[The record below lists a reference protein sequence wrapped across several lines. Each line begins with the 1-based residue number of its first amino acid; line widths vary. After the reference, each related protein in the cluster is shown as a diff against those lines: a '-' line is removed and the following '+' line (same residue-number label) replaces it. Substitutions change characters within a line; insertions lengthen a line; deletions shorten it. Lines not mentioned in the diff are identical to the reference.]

1 MKKLL
6 VILNVIF
13 LLTAGFVLTTG
24 CQGGASCKET
34 CDENDDCGPDLGCFN
49 TNDGKI
55 CLPTGCEA
63 CFDDGRTCNYSE
75 NTDEQ
80 EKGEEAECDFTECTY

>member
-34 CDENDDCGPDLGCFN
+34 CDENDDCGWPASRSFPHQRQL
-49 TNDGKI
+49 
-55 CLPTGCEA
+55 
-63 CFDDGRTCNYSE
+63 
-75 NTDEQ
+75 
-80 EKGEEAECDFTECTY
+80 